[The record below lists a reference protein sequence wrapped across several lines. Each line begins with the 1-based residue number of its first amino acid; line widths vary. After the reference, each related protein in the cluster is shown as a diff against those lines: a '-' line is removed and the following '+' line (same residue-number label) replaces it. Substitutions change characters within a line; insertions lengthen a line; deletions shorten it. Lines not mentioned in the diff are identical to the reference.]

1 MAISQY
7 YMLPPIP
14 EGLEGL
20 AEIGLDLRWSWSHSS
35 DLLWE
40 RIDPEIWKLTR
51 NPWLILQSIS
61 SKKLRDLAENE
72 SFKQQVQNQTAQHRQ
87 YLEDTKW
94 FSQEHGQLTTTIAYL
109 SMEFGLSE
117 ALPIYSG
124 GLGILAGDVLKTAS
138 DLGVPLVGIGLLYQ
152 QGYFRQAIDSEG
164 KQIEFYPYN
173 DPAQLPVLP
182 VQDKEGQWLSI
193 YVRFPGRAVKL
204 RLWQAIVGR
213 VKLYLLDSNDPEN
226 SPADQCI
233 TSELYGGGPEMRLQQ
248 EMLLG
253 IGGWR
258 LLNELGIKA
267 EVCHLNEG
275 HAALAVIERARMF
288 MQEASQP
295 FEVAL
300 EATRAG
306 NIFTTH
312 TPVAAGFDRFAPDL
326 VHQYLKAYTD
336 TLGIGVEDLM
346 DLGRQQPGDKD
357 EPLNMAYLAVR
368 GSGIVNAVSRLHGQV
383 SRRIFQNLFPRWPQ
397 QEVPVTYVT
406 NGVHVPSWDSEAA
419 DKLWTT
425 SCGKNR
431 WVGTLDTIEADL
443 KKISDEVLWK
453 FRNQGRRHLVEYVRQ
468 RLVRQLE
475 ATGTSAERVRQ
486 AAGYLD
492 PNVLTIGFARRFAAY
507 KRPNLLLY
515 NPERL
520 AAFLLNKE
528 RPVQLIIAGK
538 AHPKDEQGKEMIRI
552 WSDFIRKA
560 NVHSHVIFLAD
571 YDMSLAELLVQGV
584 DLWINTPRR
593 PWEAS
598 GTSGMKVLVNGGL
611 NLSELDGW
619 WAEAYK
625 PEVGWALGDG
635 KEHGD
640 DPSYDT
646 REAEQL
652 YHILEEDVVPAFY
665 NRLING
671 IPVKWV
677 SMMRM
682 SMAELTPRFSSNR
695 MLREYVERLYIPAL
709 SAFRERIGNNAAK
722 SISLCQRKRSLQS
735 YFSDIC
741 FGNAAFEAK
750 DGQYSYRVPVFVK
763 GIDPDNIVVQ
773 LYAESQDGE
782 SPEVYNMTRAEQ
794 VDEPEKGYYFDVRLP
809 NKRKISDYTPR
820 VVATLDGVVSPLEA
834 NQILWMDL
842 ESQTRARKE

>member
-7 YMLPPIP
+7 YMLPPMP
-14 EGLEGL
+14 EGLRGL
-20 AEIGLDLRWSWSHSS
+20 TELGLDLRWSWSHSS
-35 DLLWE
+35 DVLWE
-40 RIDPEIWKLTR
+40 QMDPEIWELTR

-61 SKKLRDLAENE
+61 RVRLKALAEDE
-72 SFKQQVQNQTAQHRQ
+72 SFRSQVQEQVEQHRE
-87 YLEDTKW
+87 YLEGATW
-94 FSQEHGQLTTTIAYL
+94 FSNTHGQLSTTIAYL

-117 ALPIYSG
+117 ALPVYSG

-138 DLGVPLVGIGLLYQ
+138 DLGVPLVGVGLLYQ
-152 QGYFRQAIDSEG
+152 QGYFRQAINSEG
-164 KQIEFYPYN
+164 RQIEFYPYN
-173 DPAQLPVLP
+173 DPSQLPVLP
-182 VQDKEGQWLSI
+182 VQNHEDQWLRVE
-193 YVRFPGRAVKL
+193 VRFPGRSVKL
-204 RLWQAIVGR
+204 RVWQARVGR
-213 VKLYLLDSNDPEN
+213 IKLYLLDSNDPEN

-258 LLNELGIKA
+258 LLHTLGIQA

-275 HAALAVIERARMF
+275 HAALAVVERARTF
-288 MQEASQP
+288 MENTGQS

-312 TPVAAGFDRFAPDL
+312 TPVAAGFDRFAPSL
-326 VHQYLKAYTD
+326 VYQYLRGYMER
-336 TLGIGVEDLM
+336 LGIGVEGLI
-346 DLGRQQPGDKD
+346 DLGREEPGNRA

-368 GSGIVNAVSRLHGQV
+368 GSGIVSAVSRLHGRV
-383 SRRIFQNLFPRWPQ
+383 SRRIFQNLFPRWPDH
-397 QEVPVTYVT
+397 EVPVTYVT

-431 WVGTLDTIEADL
+431 WVGTLETVEADL
-443 KKISDEVLWK
+443 KKIPDETLWE
-453 FRNQGRRHLVEYVRQ
+453 FRNEGRRRLVEYVRQ

-475 ATGTSAERVRQ
+475 ASGASTERVEQ
-486 AAGYLD
+486 AKGYLD
-492 PNVLTIGFARRFAAY
+492 PNVFTIGFARRFAEY

-520 AAFLLNKE
+520 TALLANKE

-538 AHPKDEQGKEMIRI
+538 AHPQDDHGKAMISA
-552 WSDFIRKA
+552 WSDFIHQA
-560 NVHSHVIFLAD
+560 NAHSHVIFLAD
-571 YDMSLAELLVQGV
+571 YDMSLAEQLVQGV

-640 DPSYDT
+640 DPGHDT
-646 REAEQL
+646 WEAKQL
-652 YHILEEDVVPAFY
+652 YSILEKEVVPAFY
-665 NRLING
+665 DRDTNG
-671 IPVKWV
+671 IPHRWV
-677 SMMRM
+677 EKIRM

-695 MLREYVERLYIPAL
+695 MLREYVEKLYAPAL
-709 SAFRERIGNNAAK
+709 SAFRQRSGNNAAE
-722 SISLCQRKRSLQS
+722 SISLCQRKRSVQANWPR
-735 YFSDIC
+735 IH
-741 FGNAAFEAK
+741 FGATTSKLE
-750 DGQYSYRVPVFVK
+750 DGQYLYRVPVFLE
-763 GIDPDNIVVQ
+763 GIDPENVTVQ
-773 LYAESQDGE
+773 LYAEPRDGE
-782 SPEVYNMTRAEQ
+782 KAEVHNLTRGERVNA
-794 VDEPEKGYYFDVRLP
+794 PEKGYYFTVRVP
-809 NKRKISDYTPR
+809 SRRKISDYTPR
-820 VVATLDGVVSPLEA
+820 VVAALGDAVVPLEA
-834 NQILWMDL
+834 NQILW
-842 ESQTRARKE
+842 KE